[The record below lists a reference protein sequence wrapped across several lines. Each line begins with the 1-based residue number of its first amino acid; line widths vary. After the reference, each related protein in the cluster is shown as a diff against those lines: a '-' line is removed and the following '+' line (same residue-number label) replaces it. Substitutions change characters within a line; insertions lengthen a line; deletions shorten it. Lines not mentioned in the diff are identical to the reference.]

1 MDRVRA
7 NLHIVITMSPVGSA
21 FRNRLRMY
29 PALVACTTID
39 WFSQWPL
46 DALGEVGARYLED
59 IDVGSSE
66 TEAAISRVFV
76 DIHAAVQ
83 AASADMEATMG
94 RVNYVTPSA
103 FLELVTGYV

>member
-1 MDRVRA
+1 M
-7 NLHIVITMSPVGSA
+7 
-21 FRNRLRMY
+21 
-29 PALVACTTID
+29 
-39 WFSQWPL
+39 
-46 DALGEVGARYLED
+46 ED

-66 TEAAISRVFV
+66 TEAAISSVFV

-103 FLELVTGYV
+103 FLELVTGYVKLLKEKRETLGDAANKLRNGLLKLQQSDRSV